1 MEYIVTP
8 RGMLGS
14 KRMSKG
20 DILIGR
26 GQKEND
32 IILPGEDLAIS
43 RVHCRIIYQDGF
55 KEKKRLMPKAFM
67 EFFKVFSDKHLER
80 NPRALYFPKEIRML
94 ILSFLRKPRKFYIQ
108 DMGSVHGTYLK
119 LKH

>member
-1 MEYIVTP
+1 
-8 RGMLGS
+8 
-14 KRMSKG
+14 MSKG

-67 EFFKVFSDKHLER
+67 EFFKVFSDKHLEW
-80 NPRALYFPKEIRML
+80 NPRALYFPIEIRMRQVFLYGRQAHNRL
-94 ILSFLRKPRKFYIQ
+94 IMIRLMTNVRN
-108 DMGSVHGTYLK
+108 MSVSVKNKNRFVH
-119 LKH
+119 